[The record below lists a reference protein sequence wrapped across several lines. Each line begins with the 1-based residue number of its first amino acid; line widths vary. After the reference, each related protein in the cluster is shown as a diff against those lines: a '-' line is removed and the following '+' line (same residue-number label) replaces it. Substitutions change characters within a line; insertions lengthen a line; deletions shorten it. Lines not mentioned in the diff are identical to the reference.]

1 MAHVG
6 VPYWRLSAWY
16 FFYFAFIGAF
26 SPYFGL
32 YLQSLKFSAWDI
44 SVLLSLMQVMRLLAP
59 NLWSALAVHVG
70 GKTTLLR
77 ATAAMSVAGFAGFF
91 FASSF
96 AALFA
101 AMALL
106 AFFSSASLP
115 LTETLTLEHLR
126 HRTEHYGRL
135 RLWGSIGFIGAVM
148 AVGWLL
154 DTLPLAI
161 LLWVSMFLLVGTLA
175 CAFVLPESPRAQTD
189 APHPPL
195 GAALSRPQVLAFFA
209 ACFLMSAA
217 HGPLYVFYS
226 IHLVDHGYDK
236 TMVGALWSLGV
247 VAEIVVFLFMPGLLR
262 RYSLRAILMFS
273 LACAVGR
280 FLMIGWGVGS
290 LALLLFAQV
299 LHGATFGACH
309 AAAMAALHR
318 WFPGA
323 QLARAQA
330 LYGSVSFGA
339 GGMLGGLLSGQSW
352 EAFGPGWSFTL
363 GALFALAGLLLLWRF
378 MDREA
383 PLDAEESRP

>member
-1 MAHVG
+1 ML
-6 VPYWRLSAWY
+6 PYWRLSAWY

-44 SVLLSLMQVMRLLAP
+44 SVLFSLMQVMRLVAP
-59 NLWSALAVHVG
+59 NLWSALAERAG
-70 GKTTLLR
+70 NKTALMR
-77 ATAAMSVAGFAGFF
+77 ATAALSVAAFAGFF
-91 FASSF
+91 FTRSF
-96 AALFA
+96 SGLFA

-106 AFFSSASLP
+106 AIFSSASLP
-115 LTETLTLEHLR
+115 LAETLTLEHLR
-126 HRTEHYGRL
+126 HRSEHYGRL
-135 RLWGSIGFIGAVM
+135 RLWGSIGFIAAVM
-148 AVGWLL
+148 AVGALL
-154 DTLPLAI
+154 DALPIVI
-161 LLWVSMFLLVGTLA
+161 LLWVSVLLLAGILA
-175 CAFVLPESPRAQTD
+175 CTLVLPEAPRADTIL
-189 APHPPL
+189 PHPPL
-195 GAALSRPQVLAFFA
+195 GAALCRPAVLAFFT

-247 VAEIVVFLFMPGLLR
+247 VAEIAVFLVMPGLLR
-262 RYSLRAILMFS
+262 SHSLRAILMWS
-273 LACAVGR
+273 LACAVFR
-280 FLMIGWGVGS
+280 FLMIGWGVES
-290 LALLLFAQV
+290 LALLLLAQL

-339 GGMLGGLLSGQSW
+339 GGMVGGLASGLIW
-352 EAFGPGWSFTL
+352 DRFGPGWSFTL
-363 GALFALAGLLLLWRF
+363 GAAFALTGLILLWRTMPKEF
-378 MDREA
+378 PAGAAM
-383 PLDAEESRP
+383 P

>member
-1 MAHVG
+1 ML
-6 VPYWRLSAWY
+6 PYWRLSAWY
-16 FFYFAFIGAF
+16 FYYFAFIGAF

-44 SVLLSLMQVMRLLAP
+44 SVLLSLVQVMRLIAP
-59 NLWSALAVHVG
+59 NLWSALAERFG
-70 GKTTLLR
+70 RKITLVR
-77 ATAAMSVAGFAGFF
+77 WTAAMGVVVFAGFF
-91 FASSF
+91 FTKSF
-96 AALFA
+96 AGLFA

-115 LTETLTLEHLR
+115 LVETLTLEQLS
-126 HRTEHYGRL
+126 HRAGQYGSI
-135 RLWGSIGFIGAVM
+135 RLWGSIGFIAAVM

-154 DTLPLAI
+154 DELPI
-161 LLWVSMFLLVGTLA
+161 PVLLWVSLFLLVGTLA
-175 CAFVLPESPRAQTD
+175 CAFVLPEAAQGKS
-189 APHPPL
+189 ALPYRPL
-195 GAALSRPQVLAFFA
+195 GAALCRPEVLAFFI

-226 IHLVDHGYDK
+226 IHLVDHGYGK

-247 VAEIVVFLFMPGLLR
+247 VAEILVFWFMPGLLR

-280 FLMIGWGVGS
+280 FLMIGWGVES
-290 LALLLFAQV
+290 LALLLVAQL

-318 WFPGA
+318 WFPGV

-339 GGMLGGLLSGQSW
+339 GGMLGGLASGQAW
-352 EAFGPGWSFTL
+352 ETFGPGWSFTL
-363 GALFALAGLLLLWRF
+363 GAAFALAGLVLLWRF
-378 MDREA
+378 MDAEA
-383 PLDAEESRP
+383 ALDARQS